1 MNPDPPC
8 RLCTARA
15 HPWTKSIHGI
25 AYEWCSHCGAVQRAA
40 GDLPSPEVELGRYRE
55 HNNQPDNQ
63 DYRAYLQRFIDSAI
77 APYVEDPAEG
87 ASAGIASTEH
97 AAPPQ
102 SETPHILDF
111 GSGPFPVLSE
121 MLRDLGYRVTSYD
134 PFFLPD
140 ERALSEAGPVYD
152 AVVMLEVIEHLH
164 HPRQELDRLFS
175 LMKPGARLILR
186 TGVFDARD
194 PAADFGPEAPRVLAE
209 SGLRAELGA
218 ETGTRPGAGARA
230 EAGARPAA
238 PGSAAERFLAWWY
251 RRDPT
256 HVVFLTPA
264 TIAWLETR
272 YSLRLIHH
280 ATGDELVFQR
290 KDDT

>member
-1 MNPDPPC
+1 MEQSSSTNPDPPC

-15 HPWTKSIHGI
+15 HPWTESLHGI
-25 AYEWCSHCGAVQRAA
+25 SYEWCPNCGVVQRAA
-40 GDLPSPEVELGRYRE
+40 ADLPSPDAELERYRE

-77 APYVEDPAEG
+77 VPYVGNPAVGDAGGIVG
-87 ASAGIASTEH
+87 AGN
-97 AAPPQ
+97 AARPQ
-102 SETPHILDF
+102 SEVPHILDF

-140 ERALSEAGPVYD
+140 QNALSGTGPVYD
-152 AVVMLEVIEHLH
+152 AVVMLEVVEHLH
-164 HPRQELDRLFS
+164 QPGQELDRLVE
-175 LMKPGARLILR
+175 LMKPQARLILR
-186 TGVFDARD
+186 TGLFDARD
-194 PAADFGPEAPRVLAE
+194 PAEDFVPETPGA
-209 SGLRAELGA
+209 RAGA
-218 ETGTRPGAGARA
+218 GAGAGAGPGAGAVPG
-230 EAGARPAA
+230 AGARPAA

-256 HVVFLTPA
+256 HVLFLTPT

-272 YSLRLIHH
+272 YSLRLIHR
-280 ATGDELVFQR
+280 AKGDELVFQR
-290 KDDT
+290 EDNT

>member
-1 MNPDPPC
+1 MELSSSTNPDPPC
-8 RLCTARA
+8 RLCTAHA
-15 HPWTKSIHGI
+15 HPWTESLHGI
-25 AYEWCSHCGAVQRAA
+25 AYEWCDTCGAVQRATA
-40 GDLPSPEVELGRYRE
+40 DLPSPEVELERYRE
-55 HNNQPDNQ
+55 HNNQPDNA

-77 APYVEDPAEG
+77 APYVGNPAVGDAGGIVG
-87 ASAGIASTEH
+87 AGN
-97 AAPPQ
+97 AARPQ
-102 SETPHILDF
+102 SEVPHILDF

-140 ERALSEAGPVYD
+140 EKALSYNGPIYD
-152 AVVMLEVIEHLH
+152 AVVMLEVVEHLH
-164 HPRQELDRLFS
+164 QPGQELDRLVE
-175 LMKPGARLILR
+175 LMKPQARLILR
-186 TGVFDARD
+186 TGLFDARD
-194 PAADFGPEAPRVLAE
+194 PAEDFVPEAP
-209 SGLRAELGA
+209 GA
-218 ETGTRPGAGARA
+218 QANTGAWP

-272 YSLRLIHH
+272 YSLRLIHR
-280 ATGDELVFQR
+280 AKGDELVFQR
-290 KDDT
+290 KDNN